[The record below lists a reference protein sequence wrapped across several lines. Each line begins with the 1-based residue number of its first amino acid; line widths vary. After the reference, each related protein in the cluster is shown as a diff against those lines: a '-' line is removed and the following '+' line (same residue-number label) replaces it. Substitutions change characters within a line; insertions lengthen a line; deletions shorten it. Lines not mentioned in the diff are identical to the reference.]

1 MSESDS
7 TPEVM
12 RLLASTR
19 ARVQSAEARELLSMA
34 LDAILFI
41 TSTGQRFAFEDFRKH
56 LGAQELPP
64 VVAAFD
70 TRAEADS
77 WLSSHPEPP
86 DSTFVL
92 VGDSYHIVFYRRETN
107 LRRMIPDP
115 VLEYHLGGLL
125 RAGLPPAVAS
135 FSTREEAVAW
145 LEAQA
150 EPAQQAVLL
159 IGGQPHLAV
168 YHRNVNRRA
177 LYSFS
182 PAAG

>member
-7 TPEVM
+7 TAEVM

-19 ARVQSAEARELLSMA
+19 ASAQSAEERELLSIA
-34 LDAILFI
+34 LDAMLFI
-41 TSTGQRFAFEDFRKH
+41 TSTGRRFAFEDFREQ
-56 LGAQELPP
+56 LTAQEPPP

-70 TRAEADS
+70 TRAEADV
-77 WLSSHPEPP
+77 WLSNHPGPP

-92 VGDSYHIVFYRRETN
+92 VGDRYHIVFYRREAN

-115 VLEYHLGGLL
+115 VLEYHLGRLM

-135 FSTREEAVAW
+135 FSTREEADAW
-145 LEAQA
+145 LEYQA
-150 EPAQQAVLL
+150 EPTRQAVLL

-177 LYSFS
+177 IYPFS
-182 PAAG
+182 LAAG